1 MASSSFDG
9 QTASKMAERQKALG
23 YVPVKVTKT
32 FRLDSPMAEG
42 IRIIASYG
50 GWDFPRDTM
59 MNTLPNRIL
68 PPSKGNPV
76 CVLVGRSR
84 EMGEGPSMLASQGA
98 IGEAVRFALAR
109 YREDDARKPIPHK
122 RLPTILKRLDEA
134 LGKLGLPPITGE
146 MPAVNRMVLFPSPV
160 ISRLAG
166 LLAFEKDERGVCCT
180 VTNVSLNGVHIATN
194 PPAPSIGFPFVD
206 FSYTG
211 FITVGKW

>member
-1 MASSSFDG
+1 MASSSFDR
-9 QTASKMAERQKALG
+9 QKANEMAERQKALG
-23 YVPVKVTKT
+23 YVPVKVTRT
-32 FRLDSPMAEG
+32 FRLESPVTEG
-42 IRIIASYG
+42 IRLIASYG
-50 GWDFPRDTM
+50 GWNFPGDSM
-59 MNTLPNRIL
+59 VHTLPNRIL
-68 PPSKGNPV
+68 PPCKRNPV
-76 CVLVGRSR
+76 CVLVGRSL

-98 IGEAVRFALAR
+98 IREAVRFALAR
-109 YREDDARKPIPHK
+109 YREDDGHKPPSDK
-122 RLPTILKRLDEA
+122 RLPTILKRLDDA

-146 MPAVNRMVLFPSPV
+146 MPAINRMVLFPSTV

-194 PPAPSIGFPFVD
+194 PPAPSIDFPFVD